1 MYLRNYRLQ
10 KTWLDKCL
18 ESRVLGDPLRDNMAN
33 GLKHCSNLN
42 DSTFP
47 ILINHCEGNCIGKSL
62 F

>member
-18 ESRVLGDPLRDNMAN
+18 ESRVLGDPLTDNMGN
-33 GLKHCSNLN
+33 GLKYCINLN

-47 ILINHCEGNCIGKSL
+47 IFINHCERNCIIKILS
-62 F
+62 